1 MIGFGT
7 LNMEVAKKNLKAD
20 DLYITQRL
28 GNEFEKYMRG
38 KMFEKITPK
47 IYPSC
52 DAPNDYPKQN
62 KPYAMAY
69 DIWNDI
75 GKGFEWS
82 ERVGN
87 GSCHAQGGWYLSGR
101 ELAAFVANFAATET
115 IVPNEVRAMMF
126 SDKTG
131 DRLVWSNASGD
142 SFVKEKF
149 GMNFMPWMGGDQDG
163 YHATIVMLPDNYYAV
178 GIINSDVTPVKQ
190 GDEYGNSGELT
201 RNIMNAFDA
210 GVADNFK

>member
-1 MIGFGT
+1 
-7 LNMEVAKKNLKAD
+7 
-20 DLYITQRL
+20 
-28 GNEFEKYMRG
+28 
-38 KMFEKITPK
+38 
-47 IYPSC
+47 
-52 DAPNDYPKQN
+52 
-62 KPYAMAY
+62 
-69 DIWNDI
+69 
-75 GKGFEWS
+75 
-82 ERVGN
+82 
-87 GSCHAQGGWYLSGR
+87 
-101 ELAAFVANFAATET
+101 
-115 IVPNEVRAMMF
+115 MMF